1 MGRSGGLWLKL
12 THMGV
17 FKTGGFIGEF
27 RHNLDD
33 KGRLTIP
40 SAWRPGKDGD
50 DNHFLALPSVEE
62 GASAYVAVYPP
73 KMIQRLEERIS
84 QISMGDI
91 EGQKMVAELMSM
103 AHSFSCDKQGRINLS
118 DKLVRHAQIKKSTV
132 LLGKMST
139 FSIYSEE
146 FYNALQ
152 ESGPSDPTIRASVFK
167 RFEL

>member
-1 MGRSGGLWLKL
+1 MGRIGAVSLY
-12 THMGV
+12 MGV
-17 FKTGGFIGEF
+17 FNTGGFIGEF

-40 SAWRPGKDGD
+40 SAWRPGSDGEG
-50 DNHFLALPSVEE
+50 NYFLALPSVEE
-62 GASAYVAVYPP
+62 GASAYVTVYPP

-84 QISMGDI
+84 QISMGDV
-91 EGQKMVAELMSM
+91 EGQRMVAELMSM
-103 AHSFSCDKQGRINLS
+103 AHSFSCDKQGRMSLS
-118 DKLVRHAQIKKSTV
+118 EKLARHAQIKKSAV

-146 FYNALQ
+146 LYNASQ
-152 ESGPSDPTIRASVFK
+152 ASGPSDPTIRAAVFK